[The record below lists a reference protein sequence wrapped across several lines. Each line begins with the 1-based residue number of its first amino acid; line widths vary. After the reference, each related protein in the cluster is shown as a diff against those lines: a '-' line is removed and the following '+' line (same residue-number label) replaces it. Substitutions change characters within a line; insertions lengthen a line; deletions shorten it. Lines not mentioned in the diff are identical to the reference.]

1 MSSYGGRREFTL
13 SVHIFAWIGL
23 WLRQTE
29 HTRDTDIP
37 YRLTRSCG
45 DCKSFEVT
53 TTTYPIETLGLVASL
68 LAATLDQGH
77 LDGKHKLR
85 NIAIAPAIYILF
97 IQMLLHTNGKFR
109 MGKFRSSLLS
119 QCFVLIRPS
128 LSMSRC
134 RSRYEADIYI
144 YIWGTVSLYFKLN
157 GLDAINKITKFW
169 IILRKDIIY
178 IAERQMK
185 GSA

>member
-1 MSSYGGRREFTL
+1 MTQ
-13 SVHIFAWIGL
+13 IFLIG
-23 WLRQTE
+23 WPGHVAT
-29 HTRDTDIP
+29 
-37 YRLTRSCG
+37 
-45 DCKSFEVT
+45 KSFEVT

-85 NIAIAPAIYILF
+85 NIAIASAIYILF

-144 YIWGTVSLYFKLN
+144 YIWGTVSLYLKLN
-157 GLDAINKITKFW
+157 GLYAINKITKFW